1 VPPGRQEIDLTAGSR
16 RADAGRPARLPTS
29 LDVLPSPFIAP
40 LRNIDPAVRSIRI
53 ATTLNERFGA
63 ILREAASCRD
73 VAEFELRIGEAQQI
87 YPEIWRHLDEARAA
101 LAQRG
106 IAVPSYDA
114 LRATERPGQLA
125 VDNIEHSEG
134 INPVAIAFGQ
144 LLYFETKTATFNH
157 EGHAKAHQACD
168 ALTQAMPEV
177 DWRSIVREEDAEI
190 AAMSSLS
197 SAKWRQL
204 AVIAAVVL
212 AAYMAF
218 KLLG

>member
-1 VPPGRQEIDLTAGSR
+1 MKV
-16 RADAGRPARLPTS
+16 
-29 LDVLPSPFIAP
+29 
-40 LRNIDPAVRSIRI
+40 DPAVRSIRI

-63 ILREAASCRD
+63 ILREVASSQK
-73 VAEFELRIGEAQQI
+73 VAEFELKIGEAQQI

-101 LAQRG
+101 LEQRG
-106 IAVPSYDA
+106 IVVQPYDV

-134 INPVAIAFGQ
+134 INPLAIAFGQ
-144 LLYFETKTATFNH
+144 LQYFETKTATFNH
-157 EGHAKAHQACD
+157 EGHAKARHACD
-168 ALTQAMPEV
+168 ALMRAMPEV
-177 DWRSIVREEDAEI
+177 DWHAIVREEEAEI
-190 AAMSSLS
+190 AAMGSLS
-197 SAKWRQL
+197 SAKWRQV